1 MSSQQQFVNMEINCL
16 RYGHRPKRL
25 SDGVSMSILF
35 GEKPEGISVTTTDIL
50 RARRDRII
58 QLAANHGVHNV
69 RVFGSVVRGEA
80 GPTSDIDLLVEMDKG
95 RSLLD
100 LIVLS
105 QELEM
110 FLERKVD
117 ILTDEGLSP
126 YLEQRIHAEAV
137 PL

>member
-1 MSSQQQFVNMEINCL
+1 M
-16 RYGHRPKRL
+16 G
-25 SDGVSMSILF
+25 ILF
-35 GEKPEGISVTTTDIL
+35 GEKPEGVSVTTTDLL
-50 RARRDRII
+50 RASRDRII
-58 QLAANHGVHNV
+58 QLAAYHGARNV

-80 GPTSDIDLLVEMDKG
+80 CPTSDIDLLVEMDQG

-100 LIVLS
+100 LIELS
-105 QELEM
+105 QELEA
-110 FLERKVD
+110 FLDRKVD